1 MNNNFNNVITDKTSK
16 ILTLIDNSNI
26 YNSLITNL
34 TFFNNLIFLPDI
46 TYLEGIDE
54 TLEVNDD
61 ITHIIINYEIFNK
74 SGLTL
79 HETLQFLLNIQKK
92 NTNIRKNIEII
103 ILIPHED
110 LEVQE
115 KLQLID
121 INKIFITTDISYLF
135 LYEIITNSNAYSKTY
150 NSSEDELIKSLIALD
165 TKTLSKDNTFSAN
178 NSLITNHSSNSSN
191 SIKHTSLSVNTN
203 TNSNNPNNKS
213 KSSTNTLKNFFLI
226 ELFSNFHNSISNIFQ
241 KKSKDTDV
249 VTNIY
254 KFKELQK
261 HYLLKTKEE
270 KTKKIK
276 LNENTAK
283 YYSNNL
289 SITTDTQFIDLPI
302 SNLIQKYKKIEIIL
316 SDKEDIWI

>member
-121 INKIFITTDISYLF
+121 INKIFIATDISYLF

-178 NSLITNHSSNSSN
+178 NSLITNHSYN
-191 SIKHTSLSVNTN
+191 SIKHRSLNVNTN

-213 KSSTNTLKNFFLI
+213 KSSTNAQKNFSLI

-241 KKSKDTDV
+241 KKSKNTDV

-276 LNENTAK
+276 LNENTAE

-316 SDKEDIWI
+316 SDKEDI

>member
-165 TKTLSKDNTFSAN
+165 TKTLSKDNTFPAN
-178 NSLITNHSSNSSN
+178 NSLITNHSSNS
-191 SIKHTSLSVNTN
+191 IKHRSLNVNTN

-213 KSSTNTLKNFFLI
+213 KSSTNTLKNFSLI

-316 SDKEDIWI
+316 SDKEDI

>member
-121 INKIFITTDISYLF
+121 INKIFIATDISYLF
-135 LYEIITNSNAYSKTY
+135 LYEIITNDNTYSKTY

-178 NSLITNHSSNSSN
+178 NSLITNHSYN
-191 SIKHTSLSVNTN
+191 SIKHRSLNVNTN

-213 KSSTNTLKNFFLI
+213 KSSTNTLKNFSLI

-241 KKSKDTDV
+241 KKSKNINV

-261 HYLLKTKEE
+261 HYLLKTKEQ
-270 KTKKIK
+270 KTNKTK
-276 LNENTAK
+276 LNENTSE

-289 SITTDTQFIDLPI
+289 SITTDTQFVDLPI

-316 SDKEDIWI
+316 SDKEDI

>member
-1 MNNNFNNVITDKTSK
+1 MNNNYNNVITDKTSK

-46 TYLEGIDE
+46 TYLEGINE

-135 LYEIITNSNAYSKTY
+135 LYEIITNGNTYSKTY

-165 TKTLSKDNTFSAN
+165 AKTLSKDNTFSAN
-178 NSLITNHSSNSSN
+178 NSLITNHSSNS
-191 SIKHTSLSVNTN
+191 IKHTSLNVNNN
-203 TNSNNPNNKS
+203 TNSNNPNNNS
-213 KSSTNTLKNFFLI
+213 KSSTNAQKNFSLI

-261 HYLLKTKEE
+261 HYLLKTKEQ
-270 KTKKIK
+270 KTNKIK
-276 LNENTAK
+276 LNENTAE

-316 SDKEDIWI
+316 SDKEDI

>member
-1 MNNNFNNVITDKTSK
+1 MNNNYNNVITDKTSK

-135 LYEIITNSNAYSKTY
+135 LYEIITNGNTYSKTY

-178 NSLITNHSSNSSN
+178 NSRITNHSSN
-191 SIKHTSLSVNTN
+191 SIKHTSLNVNNN

-213 KSSTNTLKNFFLI
+213 KSSTNAQKKFSLI

-241 KKSKDTDV
+241 KKSKNKNINV

-261 HYLLKTKEE
+261 HYLLKTKEQ
-270 KTKKIK
+270 KTNKIK
-276 LNENTAK
+276 LNENTAE

-289 SITTDTQFIDLPI
+289 SITTDTQFIDLPS

-316 SDKEDIWI
+316 SDKEDI

>member
-121 INKIFITTDISYLF
+121 INKIFIATDISYLF
-135 LYEIITNSNAYSKTY
+135 LYEIITNDNTYSKTY

-178 NSLITNHSSNSSN
+178 NSLISNHSSN
-191 SIKHTSLSVNTN
+191 SIKHTSLSVNNN
-203 TNSNNPNNKS
+203 TNSNNSNN
-213 KSSTNTLKNFFLI
+213 KSSTNAQKNFSLI

-241 KKSKDTDV
+241 KKSKDTNV

-276 LNENTAK
+276 LNENTSE

-316 SDKEDIWI
+316 SDKEDI

>member
-135 LYEIITNSNAYSKTY
+135 LYEIITNGNTYSKTY

-165 TKTLSKDNTFSAN
+165 TKNLSKDNTFSAN
-178 NSLITNHSSNSSN
+178 NSLITNHSSNS
-191 SIKHTSLSVNTN
+191 IKHTFLSVNNN

-213 KSSTNTLKNFFLI
+213 KSSTNTLKNFSLI
-226 ELFSNFHNSISNIFQ
+226 ELFYNFHNSISNIFQ

-261 HYLLKTKEE
+261 HYLLKTKEQ
-270 KTKKIK
+270 KTNKIK
-276 LNENTAK
+276 LNENTAE

-289 SITTDTQFIDLPI
+289 SITKDTQFIDLPI

-316 SDKEDIWI
+316 SDKEDI

>member
-121 INKIFITTDISYLF
+121 INKIFIATDISYLF

-178 NSLITNHSSNSSN
+178 NSLISNHSSN
-191 SIKHTSLSVNTN
+191 SIKHTSLSVNNN
-203 TNSNNPNNKS
+203 TNSNNSNN
-213 KSSTNTLKNFFLI
+213 KSSTNAQKNFSLI

-241 KKSKDTDV
+241 KKSKDTNV

-276 LNENTAK
+276 LNENTSE

-316 SDKEDIWI
+316 SDKEDI

>member
-135 LYEIITNSNAYSKTY
+135 LYEIITNGNTYSKTY

-165 TKTLSKDNTFSAN
+165 TKNLSKDNTFSAN
-178 NSLITNHSSNSSN
+178 NSLITNHSSNS
-191 SIKHTSLSVNTN
+191 IKHTFLSVNNN

-213 KSSTNTLKNFFLI
+213 KSSTNTLKNFSLI
-226 ELFSNFHNSISNIFQ
+226 ELFYNFHNSISNIFQ

-276 LNENTAK
+276 LNENTAE

-289 SITTDTQFIDLPI
+289 SITKDTQFIDLLI

-316 SDKEDIWI
+316 SDKEDI

>member
-135 LYEIITNSNAYSKTY
+135 LYEIITNGNTYSKTY

-165 TKTLSKDNTFSAN
+165 TKNLSKDNTFSAN
-178 NSLITNHSSNSSN
+178 NSLITNHSSNS
-191 SIKHTSLSVNTN
+191 IKHTFLSVNNN

-213 KSSTNTLKNFFLI
+213 KCSTNTLKNFSLI
-226 ELFSNFHNSISNIFQ
+226 ELFYNFHNSISNIFQ

-276 LNENTAK
+276 LNENTAE

-289 SITTDTQFIDLPI
+289 SITKDTQFIDLPI

-316 SDKEDIWI
+316 SDKEDI

>member
-26 YNSLITNL
+26 SNSLITNL

-135 LYEIITNSNAYSKTY
+135 LYEIITNGNTYSKTY

-165 TKTLSKDNTFSAN
+165 TKNLSKDNTFSAN
-178 NSLITNHSSNSSN
+178 NSLITNHSSNS
-191 SIKHTSLSVNTN
+191 IKHTFLSVNNN

-213 KSSTNTLKNFFLI
+213 KSSTNTLKNFSLI

-276 LNENTAK
+276 LNENTAE

-289 SITTDTQFIDLPI
+289 SITKDTQFIDLPI

-316 SDKEDIWI
+316 SDKEDI

>member
-121 INKIFITTDISYLF
+121 INKIFIATDISYLF

-178 NSLITNHSSNSSN
+178 NSLITNHSYN
-191 SIKHTSLSVNTN
+191 SIKHRSLNVNTN

-213 KSSTNTLKNFFLI
+213 KSSTNAQKNFSLI
-226 ELFSNFHNSISNIFQ
+226 ELFSNFNNSISNIFQ
-241 KKSKDTDV
+241 KKSKNTDV

-276 LNENTAK
+276 LNENTAE

-316 SDKEDIWI
+316 SDKEDI

>member
-1 MNNNFNNVITDKTSK
+1 MNNNYNNVITDKTSK

-135 LYEIITNSNAYSKTY
+135 LYEIITNGNTYSKTY
-150 NSSEDELIKSLIALD
+150 NPSEDELIKSLIVLD
-165 TKTLSKDNTFSAN
+165 TKTLSKDNIFSAN
-178 NSLITNHSSNSSN
+178 NSLITNHSSN

-316 SDKEDIWI
+316 SDKEDI

>member
-1 MNNNFNNVITDKTSK
+1 MKNNYNNVIKDNTFK

-26 YNSLITNL
+26 YNSLIINL

-46 TYLEGIDE
+46 TYLEGIEE
-54 TLEVNDD
+54 TLEVNTN
-61 ITHIIINYEIFNK
+61 ISHIIINYEIFNK
-74 SGLTL
+74 SGLNL

-115 KLQLID
+115 KLQLLD

-135 LYEIITNSNAYSKTY
+135 LYEIITNGNTYSKTY

-178 NSLITNHSSNSSN
+178 NSRITNHSSN
-191 SIKHTSLSVNTN
+191 SIKHTSLNVNNN

-213 KSSTNTLKNFFLI
+213 KSSTNAQKKFSLI

-241 KKSKDTDV
+241 KKSKNKNINV

-261 HYLLKTKEE
+261 HYLLKTKEQ
-270 KTKKIK
+270 KTNKIK
-276 LNENTAK
+276 LNENTAE

-316 SDKEDIWI
+316 SDKEDI

>member
-135 LYEIITNSNAYSKTY
+135 LYEIITNGNTYSKTY

-165 TKTLSKDNTFSAN
+165 TKNLSKDNTFSAN
-178 NSLITNHSSNSSN
+178 NSLITNYSSN
-191 SIKHTSLSVNTN
+191 SIKHTFLSVNNN

-213 KSSTNTLKNFFLI
+213 KSSTNTLKNFSLI
-226 ELFSNFHNSISNIFQ
+226 ELFYNFHNSISNIFQ

-276 LNENTAK
+276 LNENTAE

-289 SITTDTQFIDLPI
+289 SITKDTQFIDLPI

-316 SDKEDIWI
+316 SDKEDI

>member
-1 MNNNFNNVITDKTSK
+1 MNNNYNNIITDKISK

-34 TFFNNLIFLPDI
+34 TFFNNLIFFPDI

-92 NTNIRKNIEII
+92 NTNIKENIEII

-115 KLQLID
+115 KLQLLD
-121 INKIFITTDISYLF
+121 INKIFITTDISYFF
-135 LYEIITNSNAYSKTY
+135 LYEIITNSNTYSKTY

-165 TKTLSKDNTFSAN
+165 AKTLSKDNTFSAN
-178 NSLITNHSSNSSN
+178 NSLITNHSSNS
-191 SIKHTSLSVNTN
+191 IKHRALSVNNN

-213 KSSTNTLKNFFLI
+213 KSSTNAQKNFSLI

-316 SDKEDIWI
+316 SDKEDI

>member
-121 INKIFITTDISYLF
+121 INKIFIATDISYLF

-178 NSLITNHSSNSSN
+178 NSLITNHSSNS
-191 SIKHTSLSVNTN
+191 IKHTSLSVNTN

-213 KSSTNTLKNFFLI
+213 KSSTNAQKKFSII
-226 ELFSNFHNSISNIFQ
+226 ELFSNFHDSISNIFQ

-261 HYLLKTKEE
+261 HYLLKTKEQ

-276 LNENTAK
+276 LNENTAE

-289 SITTDTQFIDLPI
+289 SITKDTQFIDLPI

>member
-1 MNNNFNNVITDKTSK
+1 MNNNYNNVITDKTSK

-121 INKIFITTDISYLF
+121 INKIFIATDISYLF

-178 NSLITNHSSNSSN
+178 NSLITNHSSNS
-191 SIKHTSLSVNTN
+191 IKHTSLSVNTN

-213 KSSTNTLKNFFLI
+213 KSSTNAQKKFSII
-226 ELFSNFHNSISNIFQ
+226 ELFSNFHDSISNIFQ

-261 HYLLKTKEE
+261 HYLLKTKEQ

-276 LNENTAK
+276 LNENTAE

-289 SITTDTQFIDLPI
+289 SITKDTQFIDLPI

-316 SDKEDIWI
+316 SDKEDI

>member
-135 LYEIITNSNAYSKTY
+135 LYEIITNGNTYSKTY
-150 NSSEDELIKSLIALD
+150 NPSEDELIKSLIALD
-165 TKTLSKDNTFSAN
+165 TKTLSKDNTFPAN
-178 NSLITNHSSNSSN
+178 NSLITNHSYN
-191 SIKHTSLSVNTN
+191 SIKHRSLNVNTN

-213 KSSTNTLKNFFLI
+213 KSSTNTLKNFSLI

-276 LNENTAK
+276 LNENTAE

-316 SDKEDIWI
+316 SDKEDI

>member
-1 MNNNFNNVITDKTSK
+1 MNNNYDNVITDNTSK

-46 TYLEGIDE
+46 TYLEGIEE

-74 SGLTL
+74 SGLNL
-79 HETLQFLLNIQKK
+79 HETLKFLLNIQKK
-92 NTNIRKNIEII
+92 NTNIRENIEII

-121 INKIFITTDISYLF
+121 INKIFIATDISYLF

-178 NSLITNHSSNSSN
+178 NSLITNHSYN
-191 SIKHTSLSVNTN
+191 SIKHRSLNVNTN

-213 KSSTNTLKNFFLI
+213 KSSTNAQKNFSLI

-241 KKSKDTDV
+241 KKSKNTDV

-261 HYLLKTKEE
+261 HYLLKTKKE

-276 LNENTAK
+276 LNENTAE

-302 SNLIQKYKKIEIIL
+302 SILIQKYKKIEIIL
-316 SDKEDIWI
+316 SDKEDI

>member
-1 MNNNFNNVITDKTSK
+1 MNNNYNNVIKDNTFK

-26 YNSLITNL
+26 YNSLIINL

-46 TYLEGIDE
+46 TYLEGIEE
-54 TLEVNDD
+54 TLEVNTN
-61 ITHIIINYEIFNK
+61 ISHIIINYEIFNK
-74 SGLTL
+74 SGLNL
-79 HETLQFLLNIQKK
+79 HETLQFLLNIKNK
-92 NTNIRKNIEII
+92 NTNNRENIEII

-135 LYEIITNSNAYSKTY
+135 LYEIITNKNTHSKTY

-165 TKTLSKDNTFSAN
+165 TKTLSKDNTFSTN
-178 NSLITNHSSNSSN
+178 NSLITNHSSN
-191 SIKHTSLSVNTN
+191 SIKHTSLSVNNN
-203 TNSNNPNNKS
+203 TNSNNSNNKS
-213 KSSTNTLKNFFLI
+213 RTNAQKNFSLI

-241 KKSKDTDV
+241 KKSKDTNV

-261 HYLLKTKEE
+261 HYLLKTKEH
-270 KTKKIK
+270 KTNKIK
-276 LNENTAK
+276 LNENTSE

-316 SDKEDIWI
+316 SDKEDI

>member
-1 MNNNFNNVITDKTSK
+1 MNNNYNNVITDKTSK

-135 LYEIITNSNAYSKTY
+135 LYEIITNDNTYSKTY

-178 NSLITNHSSNSSN
+178 NSLITNHPSN
-191 SIKHTSLSVNTN
+191 SIKHTSLNVNNN

-213 KSSTNTLKNFFLI
+213 KSSTNTLKNFSLI

-261 HYLLKTKEE
+261 HYLLKTKEQ
-270 KTKKIK
+270 KTNKIK
-276 LNENTAK
+276 LNENTAE

-316 SDKEDIWI
+316 SDKEDI

>member
-1 MNNNFNNVITDKTSK
+1 MNNNYNNVITDKTSK

-178 NSLITNHSSNSSN
+178 NSLISNHSSN
-191 SIKHTSLSVNTN
+191 SIKHTSLSVNNN
-203 TNSNNPNNKS
+203 TNSNNSNN
-213 KSSTNTLKNFFLI
+213 KSSTNAQKNFSLI

-241 KKSKDTDV
+241 KKSKDTNV

-276 LNENTAK
+276 LNENTSE

-316 SDKEDIWI
+316 SDKEDI

>member
-1 MNNNFNNVITDKTSK
+1 MNNNYNNVITDKTSK

-46 TYLEGIDE
+46 TYLEGINE

-92 NTNIRKNIEII
+92 NTDIRKNIEII

-135 LYEIITNSNAYSKTY
+135 LYEIITNGNTYSKTY

-165 TKTLSKDNTFSAN
+165 TKNLSKDNTFSAN
-178 NSLITNHSSNSSN
+178 NSLITNHSSNS
-191 SIKHTSLSVNTN
+191 IKHTFLSVNNN

-213 KSSTNTLKNFFLI
+213 KSSTNTLKNFSLI
-226 ELFSNFHNSISNIFQ
+226 ELFYNFHNSISNIFQ

-276 LNENTAK
+276 LNENTAE

-289 SITTDTQFIDLPI
+289 SITKDTQFIDLPI

-316 SDKEDIWI
+316 SDKEDI

>member
-121 INKIFITTDISYLF
+121 INKIFIATDISYLF

-178 NSLITNHSSNSSN
+178 NSLITNHSYN
-191 SIKHTSLSVNTN
+191 SIKHRSLNVNTN

-213 KSSTNTLKNFFLI
+213 KSSTNAQKNFSLI

-249 VTNIY
+249 VANIY

-302 SNLIQKYKKIEIIL
+302 SNLIKKYKKIEIIL
-316 SDKEDIWI
+316 SDKEDI

>member
-1 MNNNFNNVITDKTSK
+1 MNNNYNNIITDKTSK

-92 NTNIRKNIEII
+92 NTNIRENIEII

-115 KLQLID
+115 KLQLLD

-135 LYEIITNSNAYSKTY
+135 LYEIITNGNTYSKTY
-150 NSSEDELIKSLIALD
+150 NPSEDELIKSLIVLD
-165 TKTLSKDNTFSAN
+165 TKTLSKDNIFSAN
-178 NSLITNHSSNSSN
+178 NSLITNHSSNS
-191 SIKHTSLSVNTN
+191 IKHTSLNVNYN

-276 LNENTAK
+276 LNENTAE

-316 SDKEDIWI
+316 SDKEDI

>member
-1 MNNNFNNVITDKTSK
+1 MNNNYNNVITDKTSK

-178 NSLITNHSSNSSN
+178 NSLITNHSSNS
-191 SIKHTSLSVNTN
+191 IKHTSLNVNYN

-276 LNENTAK
+276 LNENTAE

-316 SDKEDIWI
+316 SDKEDI

>member
-121 INKIFITTDISYLF
+121 INKIFIATDISYLF

-165 TKTLSKDNTFSAN
+165 TKTLFKDNTFSAN
-178 NSLITNHSSNSSN
+178 NSLITNHSSN

-213 KSSTNTLKNFFLI
+213 KSSTNAQKNFSLI

-241 KKSKDTDV
+241 KKSKNINV

-261 HYLLKTKEE
+261 HYLLKTKEQ
-270 KTKKIK
+270 KTNKTK
-276 LNENTAK
+276 LNENTSE

-289 SITTDTQFIDLPI
+289 SITTDTQFVDLPI

-316 SDKEDIWI
+316 SDKEDI

>member
-1 MNNNFNNVITDKTSK
+1 MNNNYNNVITDKTSK

-92 NTNIRKNIEII
+92 NTDIRKNIEII

-115 KLQLID
+115 KLQLLD

-135 LYEIITNSNAYSKTY
+135 LYEIITNGNTYSKTY

-178 NSLITNHSSNSSN
+178 NSRITNHSSN
-191 SIKHTSLSVNTN
+191 SIKHTSLNVNNN
-203 TNSNNPNNKS
+203 TNSNNPNNTS
-213 KSSTNTLKNFFLI
+213 KSSTNAQKKFSLI

-241 KKSKDTDV
+241 KKSKNKNINV

-261 HYLLKTKEE
+261 HYLLKTKEQ
-270 KTKKIK
+270 KTNKIK
-276 LNENTAK
+276 LNENTAE

-316 SDKEDIWI
+316 SDKEDI

>member
-1 MNNNFNNVITDKTSK
+1 MNNNYNNVITDKTSK

-178 NSLITNHSSNSSN
+178 NSLITNHSYN
-191 SIKHTSLSVNTN
+191 SIKHRSLNVNTN

-213 KSSTNTLKNFFLI
+213 KSSTNTLKNFSLI

-316 SDKEDIWI
+316 SDKEDI

>member
-135 LYEIITNSNAYSKTY
+135 LYEIITNGNTYSKTY

-178 NSLITNHSSNSSN
+178 NSLITNHSYN
-191 SIKHTSLSVNTN
+191 SIKHRSLNVNTN

-213 KSSTNTLKNFFLI
+213 KSSTNAQKNFSLI

-270 KTKKIK
+270 KTNKIK
-276 LNENTAK
+276 LNENTSK

-316 SDKEDIWI
+316 SDKEDI

>member
-1 MNNNFNNVITDKTSK
+1 MNNNYNNVITDKTSK

-135 LYEIITNSNAYSKTY
+135 LYEIITNGNTYSKTY

-165 TKTLSKDNTFSAN
+165 TKNLSKDNTFSAN
-178 NSLITNHSSNSSN
+178 NSLITNHSSNS
-191 SIKHTSLSVNTN
+191 IKHTFLSVNNN

-213 KSSTNTLKNFFLI
+213 KSSTNTLKNFSLI
-226 ELFSNFHNSISNIFQ
+226 ELFYNFHNSISNIFQ

-276 LNENTAK
+276 LNENTAE

-316 SDKEDIWI
+316 SDKEDI

>member
-178 NSLITNHSSNSSN
+178 NSLIANHPSN
-191 SIKHTSLSVNTN
+191 SIKHTSLNVNNN

-213 KSSTNTLKNFFLI
+213 KSSTNTLKNFSLI
-226 ELFSNFHNSISNIFQ
+226 ELFSNFHDSISNIFQ

-261 HYLLKTKEE
+261 HYLLKTKEQ

-276 LNENTAK
+276 LNENTAE

-302 SNLIQKYKKIEIIL
+302 SNLIKKYKKIEIIL
-316 SDKEDIWI
+316 SDKEDI

>member
-135 LYEIITNSNAYSKTY
+135 LYEIITNGNTYSKTY

-165 TKTLSKDNTFSAN
+165 TKNLSKDNTFSAN
-178 NSLITNHSSNSSN
+178 NSLITNHSSNS
-191 SIKHTSLSVNTN
+191 IKHTFLSVNNN

-213 KSSTNTLKNFFLI
+213 KSSTNTLKNFSLI
-226 ELFSNFHNSISNIFQ
+226 ELFYNFHNSISNIFQ

-276 LNENTAK
+276 LNENTAE

-289 SITTDTQFIDLPI
+289 SITKDTQFIDLPI

-316 SDKEDIWI
+316 SDKEDI

>member
-1 MNNNFNNVITDKTSK
+1 MNNNYNNIITDKTSK

-115 KLQLID
+115 KLQLLD

-150 NSSEDELIKSLIALD
+150 NPSEDELIKSLVALD
-165 TKTLSKDNTFSAN
+165 TNTLSKDNTFSAN
-178 NSLITNHSSNSSN
+178 NSLIANHSSN
-191 SIKHTSLSVNTN
+191 SIKHTFLNVNNN

-213 KSSTNTLKNFFLI
+213 KSSTNTLKIFSLI

-276 LNENTAK
+276 LNENTAE

-316 SDKEDIWI
+316 SDKEDI

>member
-121 INKIFITTDISYLF
+121 INKIFIATDISYLF
-135 LYEIITNSNAYSKTY
+135 LYEIITNDNTYSKTY

-178 NSLITNHSSNSSN
+178 NSLITNHSYN
-191 SIKHTSLSVNTN
+191 SIKHRSLNVNTN

-213 KSSTNTLKNFFLI
+213 KSSTNTLKNFSLI

>member
-121 INKIFITTDISYLF
+121 INKIFIATDISYLF

-178 NSLITNHSSNSSN
+178 NSLITNHSYN
-191 SIKHTSLSVNTN
+191 SIKHRSLNVNTN

-213 KSSTNTLKNFFLI
+213 KSSTNAQKKFSII
-226 ELFSNFHNSISNIFQ
+226 ELFSNFHDSISNIFQ

-261 HYLLKTKEE
+261 HYLLKTKEQ

-276 LNENTAK
+276 LNENTAE

-316 SDKEDIWI
+316 SDKEDI

>member
-1 MNNNFNNVITDKTSK
+1 M
-16 ILTLIDNSNI
+16 
-26 YNSLITNL
+26 
-34 TFFNNLIFLPDI
+34 
-46 TYLEGIDE
+46 
-54 TLEVNDD
+54 
-61 ITHIIINYEIFNK
+61 
-74 SGLTL
+74 
-79 HETLQFLLNIQKK
+79 NIQKK

-121 INKIFITTDISYLF
+121 INKIFIATDISYLF
-135 LYEIITNSNAYSKTY
+135 LYEIITNDNTYSKTY

-178 NSLITNHSSNSSN
+178 NSLITNHSYN
-191 SIKHTSLSVNTN
+191 SIKHRSLNVNTN

-213 KSSTNTLKNFFLI
+213 KSSTNTLKNFSLI

-316 SDKEDIWI
+316 SDKEDI

>member
-135 LYEIITNSNAYSKTY
+135 LYEIITNGNTYSKTY

-165 TKTLSKDNTFSAN
+165 TKNLSKDNTFSAN
-178 NSLITNHSSNSSN
+178 NSLITNHSSNS
-191 SIKHTSLSVNTN
+191 IKHTFLSVNNN

-213 KSSTNTLKNFFLI
+213 KSSTNTLKNFSLI
-226 ELFSNFHNSISNIFQ
+226 ELFYNFHNSISNIFQ

-289 SITTDTQFIDLPI
+289 SITKDTQFIDLPI

-316 SDKEDIWI
+316 SDKEDI

>member
-16 ILTLIDNSNI
+16 ILTLIYNSNI

-121 INKIFITTDISYLF
+121 INKIFIATDISYLF
-135 LYEIITNSNAYSKTY
+135 LYEIITNDNTYSKTY

-178 NSLITNHSSNSSN
+178 NSLITNHSYN
-191 SIKHTSLSVNTN
+191 SIKHRSLNVNTN

-213 KSSTNTLKNFFLI
+213 KSSTNTLKNFSLI

-316 SDKEDIWI
+316 SDKEDI